1 MSMTLSVIE
10 WFVAV
15 IAVMV
20 LVKVVLFNLNPK
32 KWIDF
37 SMKNF
42 KNFTA
47 FRLLYLVVFFVLA
60 YYLLQ
65 EITLVQF
72 FAGMMA
78 GMFLYAHTMMHYPSV
93 LKKYVKNF
101 RNRSDLKKLLLDWVI
116 WVVLSVLVLKE
127 LFF

>member
-1 MSMTLSVIE
+1 MALSVIE

-20 LVKVVLFNLNPK
+20 LVKAVLFNLNPK

-47 FRLLYLVVFFVLA
+47 LRLIYLVVFFVLA

>member
-1 MSMTLSVIE
+1 MTLSVIE

-127 LFF
+127 LFL

>member
-1 MSMTLSVIE
+1 MPLSVIE

-42 KNFTA
+42 KNITA
-47 FRLLYLVVFFVLA
+47 LRLLYLVVFFVLA

-78 GMFLYAHTMMHYPSV
+78 GMFLYAHTMMHFPSG
-93 LKKYVKNF
+93 LKEYVKNF
-101 RNRSDLKKLLLDWVI
+101 RNRSHLKKLLLDWAI

>member
-1 MSMTLSVIE
+1 MTL
-10 WFVAV
+10 AV
-15 IAVMV
+15 ITSIYRPNIRLLKKTFDS
-20 LVKVVLFNLNPK
+20 LVNQT
-32 KWIDF
+32 
-37 SMKNF
+37 F

-47 FRLLYLVVFFVLA
+47 FRLLYLGAFFVLA

>member
-1 MSMTLSVIE
+1 MTLSVIE

>member
-1 MSMTLSVIE
+1 LSMTLSVIE

-93 LKKYVKNF
+93 LEKYVKNF

-127 LFF
+127 LFL

>member
-1 MSMTLSVIE
+1 MALSVLE

-20 LVKVVLFNLNPK
+20 LVKAVLFNLNPK
-32 KWIDF
+32 KWINF

-42 KNFTA
+42 KNFIA
-47 FRLLYLVVFFVLA
+47 FRLLYLGVFFVLA

-127 LFF
+127 LFL

>member
-1 MSMTLSVIE
+1 MPLSVIE

-15 IAVMV
+15 IAVMI
-20 LVKVVLFNLNPK
+20 LVKAVLFNLNPK

-42 KNFTA
+42 KNITA
-47 FRLLYLVVFFVLA
+47 LRLLYLVVFFVLA

-93 LKKYVKNF
+93 LKKF
-101 RNRSDLKKLLLDWVI
+101 ILDLGNRSDLKKLLLDWVI

>member
-1 MSMTLSVIE
+1 MALSVLE

-20 LVKVVLFNLNPK
+20 LVKAVLFNLNPK

-47 FRLLYLVVFFVLA
+47 FRLLYLGVFFVLA

-93 LKKYVKNF
+93 LKKYAKNV

>member
-1 MSMTLSVIE
+1 MALSVLE

>member
-1 MSMTLSVIE
+1 LSMTLSVIE

>member
-1 MSMTLSVIE
+1 MALSVLE

-20 LVKVVLFNLNPK
+20 LVKAVFFNLNPK

-37 SMKNF
+37 SMKTF

-47 FRLLYLVVFFVLA
+47 FRLLYLGAFFVLA

-65 EITLVQF
+65 EITLV
-72 FAGMMA
+72 
-78 GMFLYAHTMMHYPSV
+78 
-93 LKKYVKNF
+93 
-101 RNRSDLKKLLLDWVI
+101 
-116 WVVLSVLVLKE
+116 
-127 LFF
+127 

>member
-1 MSMTLSVIE
+1 MALSVLE

-20 LVKVVLFNLNPK
+20 LVKAVFFNLNPK

-37 SMKNF
+37 TMKNF

-47 FRLLYLVVFFVLA
+47 FRLLYLGVFFVLA

-78 GMFLYAHTMMHYPSV
+78 GMFLYAHTMLHYPSV

-101 RNRSDLKKLLLDWVI
+101 RNRSDLKNLLLDWVI

>member
-1 MSMTLSVIE
+1 MALSVLE

-20 LVKVVLFNLNPK
+20 LVKAVFFNLNPK

-37 SMKNF
+37 SMKTF

-47 FRLLYLVVFFVLA
+47 FRLLYLGAFFVLA

-78 GMFLYAHTMMHYPSV
+78 GMFLYAHIMMHYPSV

>member
-1 MSMTLSVIE
+1 MTLSVIE

-20 LVKVVLFNLNPK
+20 LVKAVLFNLNPK

-42 KNFTA
+42 KNFIA
-47 FRLLYLVVFFVLA
+47 FRLLYLGVFFVLA

>member
-1 MSMTLSVIE
+1 MALSVIE

-20 LVKVVLFNLNPK
+20 LVKAVFFNLNPK

-37 SMKNF
+37 SMKTT

-47 FRLLYLVVFFVLA
+47 VRLIYLVVFFVLA

>member
-1 MSMTLSVIE
+1 MALSVLE

-20 LVKVVLFNLNPK
+20 LVKAVLFNLNPK
-32 KWIDF
+32 KWINF

-42 KNFTA
+42 KNFIA
-47 FRLLYLVVFFVLA
+47 FRLLYLGVFFVLA

>member
-1 MSMTLSVIE
+1 MPLSVIE

-20 LVKVVLFNLNPK
+20 LVKAVWFNLNPK
-32 KWIDF
+32 NWIDF
-37 SMKNF
+37 SMKAF

-93 LKKYVKNF
+93 LKKF
-101 RNRSDLKKLLLDWVI
+101 ILDLGNRSDLKKLLLDWVI